1 MKFLRNVW
9 NALRDCWRLSM
20 PYFRSDQKWRAYG
33 LVAANLILSLIT
45 VYGVVLNTYWYR
57 YAFDA
62 LQNKN
67 AAMFWQLAYG
77 WITIKQVPYIVPGF
91 LEIAVILTAASVYA
105 VYFTQMLEIRWR
117 TWMTNHFTQEWL
129 QGRAF
134 YQISLIAKSGT
145 ALDNPDQRIAD
156 DVRAFVSNTLSLG
169 LSFITNITSIISYVA
184 ILWSISGLIKPFG
197 VAVPGYLV
205 WVALAFSILG
215 TAFVHL
221 IGRRLIPLAFQQ
233 QQVDA
238 DFRFNLVRVR
248 ENTEQIALYGGE
260 MQEAGGLSDRFTAV
274 VVNWWKIMRRTK
286 ALNFFYYGFVNTAS
300 FVGLVV
306 AAPAFFAGA
315 ISLGA
320 FQQIGSAFGN
330 TQSSFSW
337 FVNSYQQIVLWR
349 ATVQRL
355 DGFER
360 AVRTAQA
367 VDDQRVMRTHVVGTG
382 LGAQNLGAQ
391 NLAIDL
397 PDGRHLF
404 AQADLNIAPGTPIA
418 ITGPSG
424 AGKSTLFRALAGI
437 WPFGSGQ
444 VTRPAGDL
452 MFLPQKPYFPLGS
465 LKQAVAYPREALDV
479 DDKAVLAALADVGLG
494 SLAVELERV
503 DNWTMRLSGGEQQRL
518 ALARA
523 LIVRPD
529 WLFLDEALSAL
540 DEAAAH
546 GLFGLVRARLPE
558 TQIVSIAHQESLV
571 ALHPRRAHLEAGAS
585 GAMHLVHQAEPVPG
599 E

>member
-9 NALRDCWRLSM
+9 AALRDTWRLSK
-20 PYFRSDQKWRAYG
+20 PYFQSDQKWRAYG
-33 LVAANLILSLIT
+33 LLAANLILSLIT
-45 VYGVVLNTYWYR
+45 VYGVVLNTYWFR
-57 YAFDA
+57 YSYDA
-62 LQNKN
+62 LQTKN
-67 AAMFWQLAYG
+67 AGMFWQLAYG
-77 WITIKQVPYIVPGF
+77 YIRVKEVPYIVPGF
-91 LEIAVILTAASVYA
+91 LEIGVLLTAASVYA

-117 TWMTNHFTQEWL
+117 TWLTHYFVQAWL
-129 QGRAF
+129 QGRAY
-134 YQISLIAKSGT
+134 YQISLTAKAGT

-156 DVRAFVSNTLSLG
+156 DVRSFVSNTLSLG
-169 LSFITNITSIISYVA
+169 LSFITNLTSIFSYIA
-184 ILWSISGLIKPFG
+184 ILWSISGMIKPFG

-205 WVALAFSILG
+205 WIALGYSVLG

-221 IGRRLIPLAFQQ
+221 IGRKLIPLTFQQ

-238 DFRFNLVRVR
+238 DFRYNLVRVR

-260 MQEAGGLSDRFTAV
+260 AQEAGGLSERFTAIV
-274 VVNWWKIMRRTK
+274 GNWWKIMRRTK
-286 ALNFFYYGFVNTAS
+286 MLNFFYYGFVNTAT

-320 FQQIGSAFGN
+320 LQQIGSAFGN
-330 TQSSFSW
+330 TQGAFSW

-360 AVRTAQA
+360 AVRAAHRT
-367 VDDQRVMRTHVVGTG
+367 DGQRALRTEVVGTG
-382 LGAQNLGAQ
+382 MQAHE
-391 NLAIDL
+391 LAIDL

-404 AQADLNIAPGTPIA
+404 AQSELKIAPGTPIA

-424 AGKSTLFRALAGI
+424 AGKSTLFRTLAGI
-437 WPFGSGQ
+437 WPFGHGQ
-444 VTRPAGDL
+444 ISRPAGQL

-465 LKQAVAYPREALDV
+465 LKQAVAYPREAQEVTDA
-479 DDKAVLAALADVGLG
+479 AVRIALMDVGLG
-494 SLAVELERV
+494 ELTGGLEQV

-540 DEAAAH
+540 DEPAALE
-546 GLFGLVRARLPE
+546 LFGVVRARLPA
-558 TQIVSIAHQESLV
+558 TQIVSISHQASV
-571 ALHPRRAHLEAGAS
+571 VDLHPRRAQLTPDAS
-585 GAMHLVHQAEPVPG
+585 GAMHLTDAAAGPG
-599 E
+599 G

>member
-9 NALRDCWRLSM
+9 GALRDCWRLSK
-20 PYFRSDQKWRAYG
+20 PYFQSDQKWRAYG

-67 AAMFWQLAYG
+67 PAMFWQLAYG
-77 WITIKQVPYIVPGF
+77 WIRVKQAPYIVPGF
-91 LEIAVILTAASVYA
+91 LEIGIILTAASVYA

-117 TWMTNHFTQEWL
+117 TWMTNHFVQEWL
-129 QGRAF
+129 QGRAY
-134 YQISLIAKSGT
+134 YQISLVAKTGT

-169 LSFITNITSIISYVA
+169 LNFITNITSIVSYVA
-184 ILWSISGLIKPFG
+184 ILWSISHLIKPFG
-197 VAVPGYLV
+197 VPVPGYLV
-205 WVALAFSILG
+205 WVALAYSVLG
-215 TAFVHL
+215 TVFVHL

-260 MQEAGGLSDRFTAV
+260 AQEAGGLSDRFGAI

-330 TQSSFSW
+330 TQGSFSW

-360 AVRTAQA
+360 AVTTAQV
-367 VDDQRVMRTHVVGTG
+367 VDRERELRTTMVGTG
-382 LGAQNLGAQ
+382 LQAQD
-391 NLAIDL
+391 LAIDL

-404 AQADLNIAPGTPIA
+404 AQADLHIAPGTPLA
-418 ITGPSG
+418 IVGPSG

-437 WPFGSGQ
+437 WPFGAGHI
-444 VTRPAGDL
+444 TRPAGEL

-465 LKQAVAYPREALDV
+465 LKRAVAYPREALDIA
-479 DDKAVLAALADVGLG
+479 DSAVQAALADVGLG
-494 SLAVELERV
+494 MLSDRLEVV

-523 LIVRPD
+523 LIAKPD

-540 DEAAAH
+540 DGAAAQA
-546 GLFGLVRARLPE
+546 LFGMLRVRLPAA
-558 TQIVSIAHQESLV
+558 QIVSIAHQESV
-571 ALHPRRAHLEAGAS
+571 IELHPRRAHLEPAGN
-585 GAMHLVHQAEPVPG
+585 GMMRLVDAAEPVSG